1 MAHGASRT
9 CLEKDDVIA
18 TVIAE
23 CVQCVYK
30 NLNLTEWQTH
40 WHRWWPAWSSQPNKS
55 DFPSCA
61 SVCLSADDDERAA
74 YCSFL

>member
-1 MAHGASRT
+1 MHPMSHIPVGTGLPQCPNLNVITMAHGASRT

-30 NLNLTEWQTH
+30 NLNLTE
-40 WHRWWPAWSSQPNKS
+40 
-55 DFPSCA
+55 
-61 SVCLSADDDERAA
+61 
-74 YCSFL
+74 